1 MIFQKR
7 TLCLATAA
15 LLSSSLG
22 QCLSQN
28 DIPADTPVASLVADA
43 KGHLA
48 KGNANDALVYF
59 DAAIARA
66 PEDYLTIFQRGATYL
81 SLGKNTLAT
90 ADFDKVL
97 SIKPDFEGAL
107 LQRARIKSRNGEWD
121 AAKRDWETAD
131 KQSGDEYQE
140 LVAAESAAAQVRQDE
155 QAGDWQACVE
165 HANTAL
171 LVAGLDLDLRRS
183 RARCHFEQGAVHE
196 GVGDMQHIL
205 QLVPGQVEPHLQ
217 VSAMLFYSV
226 GDTDKGLTAVRS
238 CLHSDPESK
247 PCKKLH
253 RQQKNLDKR
262 LKKVVQLEEKRQY
275 NSAVK
280 ILVGEGG
287 ETGLIKDVVAEIEEA
302 KAAGTIYKNA
312 PNEFYAS
319 LVEKTCQFY
328 SEVLASDP
336 SSSSTR

>member
-1 MIFQKR
+1 MIIQRK

-22 QCLSQN
+22 HCLSQN
-28 DIPADTPVASLVADA
+28 DIPADTPVAALVADA

-66 PEDYLTIFQRGATYL
+66 PADYLTIFQRGATYL
-81 SLGKNTLAT
+81 SLGRNTLAT
-90 ADFDKVL
+90 VDFDKVL
-97 SIKPDFEGAL
+97 ALKPGFEGAL

-121 AAKRDWETAD
+121 AAKRDWETAG
-131 KQSGDEYQE
+131 KQGGDEYQE
-140 LVAAESAAAQVRQDE
+140 LVEAQRAAARTAE
-155 QAGDWQACVE
+155 AEKAGEWSACVE

-171 LVAGLDLDLRRS
+171 LVAGLDLGLRRS

-196 GVGDMQHIL
+196 GAGDMQHVL
-205 QLVPGQVEPHLQ
+205 QLSPGTVEPHLQ

-226 GDTDKGLTAVRS
+226 GDTEKGLTAVRS
-238 CLHSDPESK
+238 CLHSDPDSK

-253 RQQKNLDKR
+253 RQEKNVDKR
-262 LKKVVQLEEKRQY
+262 LKKAAQLEEKRQY

-287 ETGLIKDVVAEIEEA
+287 EAGLMKDLLAEIEEL
-302 KAAGTIYKNA
+302 KAAGTIYKSA
-312 PNEFYAS
+312 PNEFYIT
-319 LVEKTCQFY
+319 LVEKACHFY
-328 SEVLASDP
+328 NEVWAGD
-336 SSSSTR
+336 TRSRTSC